1 MSNIKVF
8 DKLRG
13 GINFPT
19 IFQHENACEQPDNF
33 VFQKKYYDIIKEK
46 GFNHIRFPVG
56 FYKYVIDG
64 DENYTLKPE
73 FLPTLAKAVD
83 LALEA
88 GLMIVLDAH
97 PHNMSDKEG
106 FIKVWTQVAEYF
118 KDYPEELMF
127 ELANEPC
134 YKGNDDYLNEVQL
147 ATVAAIRKSNPTRGI
162 ALAVNQWNGT
172 WKMLATEWSENDDN
186 CFLSVHNYYMM
197 EFTHQGVNWGE
208 GPGRPGKIPFKT
220 YYANQIKEHLEF
232 CSDFQKLYG
241 KKVWISEC
249 GVYLGDVINEEVAK
263 FTEHLT
269 KWCATYNLPY
279 AYWEFNQGFGLYSMK
294 EERWKDELMPKMTL
308 NW

>member
-1 MSNIKVF
+1 MSNIKPY

-13 GINFPT
+13 GLNFPT
-19 IFQHENACEQPDNF
+19 IFQGAAACEQPGNF
-33 VFQKKYYDIIKEK
+33 VFQKKYYDLIKAK

-56 FYKYVIDG
+56 FCNYVIG
-64 DENYTLKPE
+64 DDEEYTLKPE

-97 PHNMSDKEG
+97 PHNMSNKTA
-106 FIKVWTQVAEYF
+106 FISIWKQVAAYF
-118 KDYPEELMF
+118 KDYPEELML

-134 YKGNDDYLNEVQL
+134 FKGNDDYFNDVQL
-147 ATVAAIRKSNPTRGI
+147 ATVAAIREVDPTRCI

-172 WKMLATEWSENDDN
+172 WKMLATEWPENDEN

-197 EFTHQGVNWGE
+197 EFTHQGVNWGD
-208 GPGRPGKIPFKT
+208 GPGRPGKVPFKT

-232 CSDFQKLYG
+232 CYDFQKLYG

-249 GVYLGDVINEEVAK
+249 GVYLADAITEEVAK
-263 FTEHLT
+263 FTEHIT

-279 AYWEFNQGFGLYSMK
+279 AYWEFNQGFGLYDMK
-294 EERWKDELMPKMTL
+294 KDCWKDEIMPKMTIE
-308 NW
+308 W